1 LLAEV
6 SNKAVRELVEKMS
19 AVNLSAKTIVN
30 YIQVAKLVI
39 ASAVDAEGQEVYPRK
54 WNPDFIQLP
63 VVCKKKHHRPTVT
76 EEDLVDILRRTRE
89 RKYVALFALLA
100 ETGLRIGEA
109 LGVKAADFGPNCR
122 VLHVSQKYLAW
133 ERTGTEDT
141 LLSSSDR
148 YSRSSCP

>member
-1 LLAEV
+1 
-6 SNKAVRELVEKMS
+6 MS

-63 VVCKKKHHRPTVT
+63 VVCKKKQHRPTVT

-100 ETGLRIGEA
+100 ATG
-109 LGVKAADFGPNCR
+109 
-122 VLHVSQKYLAW
+122 
-133 ERTGTEDT
+133 
-141 LLSSSDR
+141 
-148 YSRSSCP
+148 